1 MRKSKYSKAA
11 GDADFLKAGV
21 FKLRKRDMKHSSSIS
36 GITTGIAGFAAV
48 LMITGAAWA
57 LGSSDTDA
65 SQQADPYKQAKSL
78 IDDDKYSEAIPILQ
92 KLIKD
97 KGAYADALN
106 LLGYSYRKS
115 GDANEALEYY
125 NQALAMEPK
134 HLGANEYLGELYLE
148 LKQPDKAKERLGV
161 LKNACGNCA
170 EYKELAS
177 KINQYTASN

>member
-1 MRKSKYSKAA
+1 M
-11 GDADFLKAGV
+11 
-21 FKLRKRDMKHSSSIS
+21 KRSSIIS
-36 GITTGIAGFAAV
+36 GFAGFAAV
-48 LMITGAAWA
+48 AMITGSALMGPAWA
-57 LGSSDTDA
+57 MGSSDTDQ
-65 SQQADPYKQAKSL
+65 SQQVDAYKQAKSL

-115 GDANEALEYY
+115 GDAKTALDYY

-148 LKQPDKAKERLGV
+148 MKQPDKAKERLAV
-161 LKNACGNCA
+161 LKNACGDCD
-170 EYKELAS
+170 EYEELESAIKRQAS
-177 KINQYTASN
+177 M